1 MVTTSEWY
9 RCAAHITER
18 YMALVTKSN
27 GGREHGIY
35 PVNLAQRL
43 WYETRDGSAME
54 AWEPEGVAIKETI
67 CLAQS

>member
-1 MVTTSEWY
+1 MVPLGATHH
-9 RCAAHITER
+9 R
-18 YMALVTKSN
+18 ALHGVGESD
-27 GGREHGIY
+27 GGRERGIN